1 LDDRGGAAV
10 KLDCVVKWL
19 LISAIVLLHGCSNRE
34 NKATDVRSNDR
45 NVAGTNAVSN
55 PADQGSAATKSQIQ
69 ATNASNDLESAL
81 LALDSLGN
89 SVAHSPND
97 VVLLKQF
104 RSLSGQTFASA
115 RRTGVAPAQQV
126 VDRLKSLVS
135 RIVPGTDES
144 SHLVDDLRE
153 WNAFCQRYVDASQTS
168 TEEIEV
174 QLTANPDDVDAMLLY
189 EVTLQLEN
197 DTYYEKDPELA
208 LKLLAHSSRFLA
220 TLRNRSGDGKVRE
233 TAAGLIEQIIPHGER
248 NITEATARLQVLGQE
263 AVYPDSVE
271 AWINGPPLTKQDLKG
286 KVVLLDF
293 WALWCGPC
301 VEAIPKLGTFH
312 EKYAKDGLVII
323 GVTDYYGY
331 TWDERSGSPV
341 QPGETVENADERKA
355 LEQFLVRRKVPFPCV
370 IDPNKRLSLAY
381 SVGGLPHVV
390 LIDRHGKVCLV
401 RTGASKETVD
411 DIESRVVLL
420 LDDSRQLQE

>member
-1 LDDRGGAAV
+1 M
-10 KLDCVVKWL
+10 KLDCVVKGL
-19 LISAIVLLHGCSNRE
+19 LISAIVSLQGCSNGE
-34 NKATDVRSNDR
+34 KKTPDVRSDDR
-45 NVAGTNAVSN
+45 HVAGTNAVSN
-55 PADQGSAATKSQIQ
+55 PVDQGPAATKSQIQ
-69 ATNASNDLESAL
+69 ATNSSNDLESAL

-97 VVLLKQF
+97 VALLGQF
-104 RSLSGQTFASA
+104 RSLSGQAFASA
-115 RRTGVAPAQQV
+115 RQTGVAPAQQV

-135 RIVPGTDES
+135 KVVPGTDES
-144 SHLVDDLRE
+144 SQLVDDLRE

-174 QLTANPDDVDAMLLY
+174 CLTANPDDVDAMLLY
-189 EVTLQLEN
+189 EVKLQLEN

-208 LKLLAHSSRFLA
+208 LKILANSSSFLA
-220 TLRNRSGDGKVRE
+220 ALTDRSSDGKVRE
-233 TAAGLIEQIIPHGER
+233 TATGLIEQIIPSRER
-248 NITEATARLQVLGQE
+248 KITEATARLQVLGQE
-263 AVYPDSVE
+263 AVYPDSVD
-271 AWINGPPLTKQDLKG
+271 AWINGPSLTKQDLKG

-301 VEAIPKLGTFH
+301 IQAIPKLSAFH

-331 TWDERSGSPV
+331 TWDERSDSPAE
-341 QPGETVENADERKA
+341 PRGTVENTDERKA
-355 LEQFLVRRKVPFPCV
+355 LEQFFGRRKIPFPCV
-370 IDPNKRLSLAY
+370 IDPHKRLSLAY
-381 SVGGLPHVV
+381 HVGGLAHVV

-411 DIESRVVLL
+411 DIESQVVLL
-420 LDDSRQLQE
+420 LEENSKLRE